1 MQQLSNVH
9 IETLNDPR
17 LYSQDQ
23 IERACRIASLLC
35 RGRLVLV
42 EPPKKL
48 AL

>member
-9 IETLNDPR
+9 IETLQNPT
-17 LYSQDQ
+17 LYSLDQ

-48 AL
+48 AH